1 MKVYR
6 RVVLAFVLAGTV
18 SVASR
23 ARADGCTEYTE
34 ASSSAEGTPLE
45 ILDTDVGTEAYQ
57 RLLPYSSGGHKAL
70 GMAIAARFD
79 YFGSCEYVGVGIG
92 DGSGGK
98 GFRPNYTLWLWKD
111 GVDLVIARS
120 AIYDLIGASSNPV
133 VTNGDCAIA
142 CDGTYASTTTTT
154 TQPVVVPVVVVEEPV
169 MQPEPTTTTTE
180 VVAIVA
186 NAVSSP
192 VVTVPKTVKKIVKKK
207 PKTWK
212 VVKRRR

>member
-6 RVVLAFVLAGTV
+6 RVVLVFAFVLSGTV
-18 SVASR
+18 AVASR

-34 ASSSAEGTPLE
+34 APSSAEGTPLE

-111 GVDLVIARS
+111 GVDLVVARS

-142 CDGTYASTTTTT
+142 CDGTYVTTT
-154 TQPVVVPVVVVEEPV
+154 TQPVVESVVVVEEPV
-169 MQPEPTTTTTE
+169 IQPEPTTTTTE

-192 VVTVPKTVKKIVKKK
+192 VVTVPKTVGKVVKKK

-212 VVKRRR
+212 VVKKRR